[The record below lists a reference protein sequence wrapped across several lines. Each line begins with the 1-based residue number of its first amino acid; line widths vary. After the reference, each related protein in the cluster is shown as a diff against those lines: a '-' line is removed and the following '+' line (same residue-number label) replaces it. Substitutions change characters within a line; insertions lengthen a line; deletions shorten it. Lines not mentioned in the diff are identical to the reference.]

1 MDTMNLALG
10 AMKFGTT
17 VDERTAFDL
26 LDQFVDAGGTW
37 IDTADCYAFWDSGTG
52 YGGQSEEVLGR
63 WLAARPGM
71 RDRVRISTKFGAEP
85 VVAGRW
91 PASRTG
97 LAGPAVRSQLER
109 SLRRLGT
116 GHVDLAWAH
125 MEDRTVPVDD
135 VADTLSALYDDGL
148 AARLGMSNHAA
159 WRVANARVR
168 ALGQGH
174 EPVSALQYS
183 YSYLH
188 PRPGTPGAGHR
199 FGFLTD
205 EHLDL
210 AAADGLEIWAY
221 SPLLGGAYDNP
232 AKEISE
238 EFDHPGTTRRLAVLD
253 EVSADLGLSRGQ
265 TVLAWLASHTPAV
278 RPILGGSKP
287 DQLRAAVTAVR
298 TRLPD
303 DARARL
309 DAVEPLT
316 PAVDEDRV
324 PDAEPADGAVG
335 AMGAVGAVGAVGAH
349 ASTV

>member
-1 MDTMNLALG
+1 MNLALG
-10 AMKFGTT
+10 AMRFGTG

-26 LDQFVDAGGTW
+26 LDRFVDAGGTW
-37 IDTADCYAFWDSGTG
+37 IDTADCYAFWDSDTG
-52 YGGQSEEVLGR
+52 HGGQSEEVLGR
-63 WLAARPGM
+63 WLTARPGM

-97 LAGPAVRSQLER
+97 LGSAEVRAQLES

-116 GHVDLAWAH
+116 DHVDLAWAH
-125 MEDRTVPVDD
+125 MEDRTVPIED
-135 VADTLSALYDDGL
+135 VADTLSALHDDGL
-148 AARLGMSNHAA
+148 TARLGMSNHAA
-159 WRVANARVR
+159 WRVAAARAR

-174 EPVSALQYS
+174 EAVSSLQYS

-188 PRPGTPGAGHR
+188 PRPGMPGAGHR

-210 AAADGLEIWAY
+210 AATEGLEIWAY
-221 SPLLGGAYDNP
+221 TPLLGGAYDNP
-232 AKEISE
+232 AKEVSE
-238 EFDHPGTTRRLAVLD
+238 EFEHPGTTRRLAVLD
-253 EVSADLGLSRGQ
+253 EVSAGLGLTRGQ
-265 TVLAWLASHTPAV
+265 VVLAWLAGHTPAV

-287 DQLRAAVTAVR
+287 DQLEAAVAAVR
-298 TRLPD
+298 TVLPD

-316 PAVDEDRV
+316 PSVDVDRV
-324 PDAEPADGAVG
+324 PDTDAA
-335 AMGAVGAVGAVGAH
+335 
-349 ASTV
+349 

>member
-1 MDTMNLALG
+1 MDTINLALG

-37 IDTADCYAFWDSGTG
+37 IDTADCYAFWDSDTG

-97 LAGPAVRSQLER
+97 LGSEGVRAQLES

-116 GHVDLAWAH
+116 DHVDLAWAH
-125 MEDRTVPVDD
+125 MEDRTVPIED
-135 VADTLSALYDDGL
+135 VADTLSTLHDDGL

-159 WRVANARVR
+159 WRVAGARAR
-168 ALGQGH
+168 ALGQRRQ
-174 EPVSALQYS
+174 PVSALQYS

-210 AAADGLEIWAY
+210 AATDGLEIWAY
-221 SPLLGGAYDNP
+221 TPLLGGAYDNP

-238 EFDHPGTTRRLAVLD
+238 EFDHPGTARRLAILD
-253 EVSADLGLSRGQ
+253 GVSAGLGLTRGQ
-265 TVLAWLASHTPAV
+265 AVLAWLAGHTPAV

-287 DQLRAAVTAVR
+287 DQLEAAVAAVR
-298 TRLPD
+298 AGLPD

-316 PAVDEDRV
+316 PSVDEDRV
-324 PDAEPADGAVG
+324 PEADAA
-335 AMGAVGAVGAVGAH
+335 
-349 ASTV
+349 

>member
-17 VDERTAFDL
+17 VDERTAFGL
-26 LDQFVDAGGTW
+26 LDQFVDAGGSW
-37 IDTADCYAFWDSGTG
+37 IDTADCYAFWDSDTG

-97 LAGPAVRSQLER
+97 LGAAEVRAQLEG

-116 GHVDLAWAH
+116 DRVDLAWAH
-125 MEDRTVPVDD
+125 MEDRTVSLED
-135 VADTLSALYDDGL
+135 VSDTLSGLHDDGL

-159 WRVANARVR
+159 WRVATARAR
-168 ALGQGH
+168 ALGEGR

-188 PRPGTPGAGHR
+188 PRPGTAGAGHR

-210 AAADGLEIWAY
+210 AATGGLEIWAY

-232 AKEISE
+232 TKEISE
-238 EFDHPGTTRRLAVLD
+238 EFDHPGTSRRLAALD
-253 EVSADLGLSRGQ
+253 DVSDAVGLTQGQ
-265 TVLAWLASHTPAV
+265 VVLAWLAGHEPAV

-287 DQLRAAVTAVR
+287 EQLAAAMTAVR
-298 TRLPD
+298 TVLPD

-316 PAVDEDRV
+316 PTVDEDRV
-324 PDAEPADGAVG
+324 PDPEPA
-335 AMGAVGAVGAVGAH
+335 
-349 ASTV
+349 